1 MFSFLNKGGWLM
13 YVILFISILSFTVFV
28 ERIRYLKDIKKRSRR
43 LAERVRQVLK
53 RGDLKTA
60 ISICEKSKEPI
71 AKVLLSGL
79 KNYNEDREY
88 IIEVIKSTAT
98 REIPKLG
105 KNLGIMSTS
114 AAIAPLIGLLGTVF
128 GMIQSFHS
136 IELEGTGK
144 PQVLAGGISVA
155 LLTTAFGLTVA
166 IPTIVA
172 YNYLTH
178 LVDQEILYMEEEASF
193 IVDFIIK
200 NKDLLKR
207 SET

>member
-71 AKVLLSGL
+71 ARVLLSGL

-172 YNYLTH
+172 NNSKSVIFL
-178 LVDQEILYMEEEASF
+178 F
-193 IVDFIIK
+193 
-200 NKDLLKR
+200 
-207 SET
+207 

>member
-1 MFSFLNKGGWLM
+1 M

>member
-1 MFSFLNKGGWLM
+1 M

-136 IELEGTGK
+136 IELEGIGK

>member
-1 MFSFLNKGGWLM
+1 MFAFLNKGGWLM
-13 YVILFISILSFTVFV
+13 YVILFLSILAFTVFV
-28 ERIRYLKDIKKRSRR
+28 ERIRYLKDVKKRSRR

-53 RGDLKTA
+53 RGDVKSA

-71 AKVLLSGL
+71 AKVLLAGL
-79 KNYNEDREY
+79 KNYTENKEY
-88 IIEVIKSTAT
+88 IIEVIKAAAN
-98 REIPKLG
+98 REIPRLG
-105 KNLGIMSTS
+105 RNLGVMSTTAS
-114 AAIAPLIGLLGTVF
+114 VAPLIGLLGTVF

-166 IPTIVA
+166 IPTIIA

-178 LVDQEILYMEEEASF
+178 LIDEEILYMEEEASF
-193 IVDFIIK
+193 VVDFIVK
-200 NKDLLKR
+200 NRKR
-207 SET
+207 LTESEV

>member
-1 MFSFLNKGGWLM
+1 M
-13 YVILFISILSFTVFV
+13 YVILFLSILAFTVFV
-28 ERIRYLKDIKKRSRR
+28 ERIRYLKEVKKRSRR

-53 RGDLKTA
+53 RGDIKSA

-71 AKVLLSGL
+71 ARVLLAGL
-79 KNYNEDREY
+79 KNYTENKEY
-88 IIEVIKSTAT
+88 IIEVIKAAAN
-98 REIPKLG
+98 REIPRLG
-105 KNLGIMSTS
+105 KNLGIMSTTAS
-114 AAIAPLIGLLGTVF
+114 VAPLIGLLGTVF

-166 IPTIVA
+166 IPTIIA

-178 LVDQEILYMEEEASF
+178 LIDEEILYMEEEASF
-193 IVDFIIK
+193 VVDFIVK
-200 NKDLLKR
+200 NRKR
-207 SET
+207 LSESEV